1 MQPAP
6 LLNSVVRPHRRSHHG
21 PFDNLINCSYI
32 KFIRVEFDPAKD
44 AANQAKHGVSLA
56 MAGDLD
62 WEAALV
68 WVDER
73 FEYGESRMIALASQT
88 EILCCVAFVDRSE
101 VRRVISLRRANRR
114 EVKHY
119 VENL

>member
-1 MQPAP
+1 MK
-6 LLNSVVRPHRRSHHG
+6 
-21 PFDNLINCSYI
+21 I
-32 KFIRVEFDPAKD
+32 EFDPAKD
-44 AANQAKHGVSLA
+44 AANQTKHGVSLSV
-56 MAGDLD
+56 AGELN

-68 WVDER
+68 WVDGR
-73 FEYGESRMIALASQT
+73 FEYKETRMIALAPKT
-88 EILCCVAFVDRSE
+88 EILYYVAFVDRGE